1 MADLKT
7 NAKLGWRKRLE
18 MINLIVT
25 KLKPLTNIEVRQG
38 EKTSIKQSENNTVIE
53 IEISGGGVPEGYEE
67 TDIVLCDN
75 GSPVNGKILFKP
87 D

>member
-1 MADLKT
+1 MTDLKT
-7 NAKLGWRKRLE
+7 NNKLGWRKRLE

-38 EKTSIKQSENNTVIE
+38 SKTSIKQSENNTVIE
-53 IEISGGGVPEGYEE
+53 VTGGIPEGYEE
-67 TDIVLCDN
+67 TDIILCEN
-75 GSPVNGKILFKP
+75 GTPVNGKILFNP

>member
-53 IEISGGGVPEGYEE
+53 VAGGGIPEGYEE

>member
-7 NAKLGWRKRLE
+7 NAKLGWRKRLD

-38 EKTSIKQSENNTVIE
+38 EKTSIKQSENNTVI
-53 IEISGGGVPEGYEE
+53 IVSSGGVPEGYEE
-67 TDIVLCDN
+67 TDIILCEN
-75 GSPVNGKILFKP
+75 GTPVNGKILFKE

>member
-1 MADLKT
+1 MSKLKT

-18 MINLIVT
+18 IINLIVT
-25 KLKPLTNIEVRQG
+25 KLKPLTNIEVKQG
-38 EKTSIKQSENNTVIE
+38 RSNKIIKSENNTVIE
-53 IEISGGGVPEGYEE
+53 VAGGVPEGYEE

-75 GSPVNGKILFKP
+75 GSPVNGKILFKE

>member
-1 MADLKT
+1 MSKLKT

-18 MINLIVT
+18 IINLIVT
-25 KLKPLTNIEVRQG
+25 KLKPLTNIEVKQG
-38 EKTSIKQSENNTVIE
+38 RSNKIIKSENNTVIE
-53 IEISGGGVPEGYEE
+53 VAGGVPEGYEE

-75 GSPVNGKILFKP
+75 GTPVNGKILFKE

>member
-7 NAKLGWRKRLE
+7 NVKLGWRKRLE

-38 EKTSIKQSENNTVIE
+38 KKTSIKQSENNTVIE
-53 IEISGGGVPEGYEE
+53 VAGGGVPEGYEE
-67 TDIVLCDN
+67 TDIILCEN
-75 GSPVNGKILFKP
+75 GSPVNGKILFKA

>member
-53 IEISGGGVPEGYEE
+53 VSSGGVPEGYEE
-67 TDIVLCDN
+67 TDIILCEN
-75 GSPVNGKILFKP
+75 GTPVNGKILFKE

>member
-53 IEISGGGVPEGYEE
+53 VAGGGVPEGYEE
-67 TDIVLCDN
+67 TDIILCEN
-75 GSPVNGKILFKP
+75 GSPVNGKILFKE

>member
-7 NAKLGWRKRLE
+7 NTKLGWRKRLE

-25 KLKPLTNIEVRQG
+25 KLKPLTNIEVRNG

-53 IEISGGGVPEGYEE
+53 VSSGGVPEGYEE
-67 TDIVLCDN
+67 TDIILCEN
-75 GSPVNGKILFKP
+75 GTPVNGKILFKE

>member
-7 NAKLGWRKRLE
+7 NAKLGWSKRLE

-53 IEISGGGVPEGYEE
+53 VSGGIPEGYEE
-67 TDIVLCDN
+67 TDIILCQN
-75 GSPVNGKILFKP
+75 GSPVNGKILFNP

>member
-53 IEISGGGVPEGYEE
+53 VAGGIPEGYEE
-67 TDIVLCDN
+67 TDIILCEN
-75 GSPVNGKILFKP
+75 GSPVNGKILFKE

>member
-1 MADLKT
+1 MSDLKT
-7 NAKLGWRKRLE
+7 NNKLGWRKRLE

-38 EKTSIKQSENNTVIE
+38 AETSIKQSENNTVIE
-53 IEISGGGVPEGYEE
+53 FTGVPKGYEE
-67 TDIVLCDN
+67 TSIVLCEN
-75 GSPVNGKILFKP
+75 GTPVNGKILFKE

>member
-7 NAKLGWRKRLE
+7 NDKLGWRKRLE

-53 IEISGGGVPEGYEE
+53 VAGGIPEGYEE
-67 TDIVLCDN
+67 TDIVLCQN
-75 GSPVNGKILFKP
+75 GSPVDGKILFNP

>member
-1 MADLKT
+1 MLNLKT
-7 NAKLGWRKRLE
+7 NTKLGWKKRLN

-38 EKTSIKQSENNTVIE
+38 TETGIKQSENNTVIE
-53 IEISGGGVPEGYEE
+53 ITNGMPEGYEE
-67 TDIVLCDN
+67 TDIVLCEN

>member
-7 NAKLGWRKRLE
+7 NTKLGWRKRLE

-25 KLKPLTNIEVRQG
+25 KLKPLTNIEVRNG
-38 EKTSIKQSENNTVIE
+38 EKTSIKQSGNNTVIE
-53 IEISGGGVPEGYEE
+53 VSSGGVPEGYEE
-67 TDIVLCDN
+67 TDIILCEN
-75 GSPVNGKILFKP
+75 GTPVNGKILFKE

>member
-1 MADLKT
+1 MSKLKT

-25 KLKPLTNIEVRQG
+25 ELKPLTNIEVKQG
-38 EKTSIKQSENNTVIE
+38 RSNKIIKSENNTVIE
-53 IEISGGGVPEGYEE
+53 VAGGVPEGYEE
-67 TDIVLCDN
+67 TDIILCEN
-75 GSPVNGKILFKP
+75 GTPVNGKILFKE

>member
-18 MINLIVT
+18 IINLIVT

-53 IEISGGGVPEGYEE
+53 VAGGVPEGYEE
-67 TDIVLCDN
+67 TDIILCQN
-75 GSPVNGKILFKP
+75 GSPVNGKILFNT

>member
-1 MADLKT
+1 MSDLKT
-7 NAKLGWRKRLE
+7 NNKLGWRKRLE

-53 IEISGGGVPEGYEE
+53 VTGGGVPEGYEE
-67 TDIVLCDN
+67 TDIILCEN
-75 GSPVNGKILFKP
+75 GTPVNGKILFKE

>member
-1 MADLKT
+1 MSDLKT
-7 NAKLGWRKRLE
+7 NVKLGWRKRLE

-38 EKTSIKQSENNTVIE
+38 SKTSIKQSENNTVIE
-53 IEISGGGVPEGYEE
+53 VSGGGVPEGYEE
-67 TDIVLCDN
+67 TSIVLCDN
-75 GSPVNGKILFKP
+75 GTPVNGKILFNP

>member
-38 EKTSIKQSENNTVIE
+38 EKTSIKQSENNTVIQVA
-53 IEISGGGVPEGYEE
+53 GGIPEGYEE
-67 TDIVLCDN
+67 TDIVLCEN
-75 GSPVNGKILFKP
+75 GTPVNGKILFKE

>member
-53 IEISGGGVPEGYEE
+53 VAGGIPEGYEE

-75 GSPVNGKILFKP
+75 GTPVNGKILFKEDP
-87 D
+87 

>member
-1 MADLKT
+1 MPELKT

-25 KLKPLTNIEVRQG
+25 KLKPLSSIEIRKG
-38 EKTSIKQSENNTVIE
+38 NSTSIKQSENNTLIE
-53 IEISGGGVPEGYEE
+53 VEGGGLPEGYDE
-67 TDIVLCDN
+67 TDILLVVN
-75 GSPVNGKILFKP
+75 GNSVSGKILFKE

>member
-25 KLKPLTNIEVRQG
+25 KLKPLSNIEVRQG

-53 IEISGGGVPEGYEE
+53 VAGGTGGIPEGYEE

-75 GSPVNGKILFKP
+75 GTPVNGKILFNP

>member
-7 NAKLGWRKRLE
+7 NAKLGWRKRLD

-53 IEISGGGVPEGYEE
+53 VSSGGVPEGYEE
-67 TDIVLCDN
+67 TDIILCEN
-75 GSPVNGKILFKP
+75 GTPVNGKILFKE

>member
-53 IEISGGGVPEGYEE
+53 VSGGGVPEGYEE
-67 TDIVLCDN
+67 TDIILCDN
-75 GSPVNGKILFKP
+75 GSPVNGKILFKA

>member
-18 MINLIVT
+18 MINLIFN

-53 IEISGGGVPEGYEE
+53 VSGGGVPEGYEE
-67 TDIVLCDN
+67 TDIILCDN
-75 GSPVNGKILFKP
+75 GSPVNGKILFKA